1 MGECAGMFRTP
12 KSPPEKTRYDTS
24 LGLLTKKFVDLLAQ
38 SSDGV
43 LDLNLAAETLQVQK
57 RRLYDITNVLEGI
70 HLIKKKSKNNIQW
83 MGCSLLEVEGALSQR
98 QRLTAEVSAL
108 GEEEQRLEQ
117 LIQRCSLD
125 SLSIHLT
132 STKGPIEVLL
142 CPDEENDPRSPVKN
156 GNMDINGNSPF
167 LKVLQDS
174 SCTTTSPSPS
184 LAPPSSSAVSV
195 TTLSPIS
202 SPYTSLLQQTED
214 QIPSSLG
221 PFLNLG
227 PPLLDQDDYLL
238 GLGDEQ
244 GISDLFDA
252 CDFDKMPSLGLE
264 DLLCS

>member
-1 MGECAGMFRTP
+1 MAT
-12 KSPPEKTRYDTS
+12 
-24 LGLLTKKFVDLLAQ
+24 LLAYRCWL
-38 SSDGV
+38 GFLGYV
-43 LDLNLAAETLQVQK
+43 EINLTQF
-57 RRLYDITNVLEGI
+57 
-70 HLIKKKSKNNIQW
+70 
-83 MGCSLLEVEGALSQR
+83 SL
-98 QRLTAEVSAL
+98 T
-108 GEEEQRLEQ
+108 
-117 LIQRCSLD
+117 
-125 SLSIHLT
+125 
-132 STKGPIEVLL
+132 
-142 CPDEENDPRSPVKN
+142 DP
-156 GNMDINGNSPF
+156 
-167 LKVLQDS
+167 

-227 PPLLDQDDYLL
+227 PPILDQDDYLL
-238 GLGDEQ
+238 GLGDDQ